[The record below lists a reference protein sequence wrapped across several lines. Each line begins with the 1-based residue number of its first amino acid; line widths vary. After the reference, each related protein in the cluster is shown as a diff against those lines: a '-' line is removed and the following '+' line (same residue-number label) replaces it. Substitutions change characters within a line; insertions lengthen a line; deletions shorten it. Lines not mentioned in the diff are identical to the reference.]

1 MKKPPGWQYDEMK
14 PVGVDYA
21 DISEVQAYDERMG
34 RLRDVKKEC
43 GEIVNTLGLTPSS
56 TIIEF
61 GAGTGAFA
69 VEAARRCARVIAV
82 DTSAAMI
89 EFARRRAV
97 KEGAKNIEFY
107 QAGFLTYEHPGEP
120 VDAAVSQIALH
131 HLPDFWKL
139 IALKRICRMLKGG
152 GRLFLRDVV
161 FSFDSDHYQAFFDR
175 WIEGI
180 RTAAGE
186 EMARDTEMSIRDE
199 YYTCDWVMEG
209 LLARAGF
216 TIEKA
221 EYTEGFMAVYLCEK
235 KAGQP

>member
-1 MKKPPGWQYDEMK
+1 MKTPGWQYDEMK
-14 PVGVDYA
+14 TVGVNYS

-34 RLRDVKKEC
+34 RLRDVKHEC
-43 GEIVNTLGLTPSS
+43 REIVNILGLTPAS
-56 TIIEF
+56 TVIEF

-69 VEAARRCARVIAV
+69 TEAARHCARVIAV

-97 KEGAKNIEFY
+97 KAGVKNIEFH
-107 QAGFLTYEHPGEP
+107 QAGFLSYEHPGEP
-120 VDAAVSQIALH
+120 VDALVSQIALH

-139 IALKRICRMLKGG
+139 IALKRVYRMLKDG
-152 GRLFLRDVV
+152 GRLYLRDVV
-161 FSFDSDHYQAFFDR
+161 FSFDSDSYQSFFDR

-186 EMARDTEMSIRDE
+186 EMAQDTEISIRDE
-199 YYTCDWVMEG
+199 YYTLDWVMEG

-216 TIEKA
+216 AIIKV
-221 EYTEGFMAVYLCEK
+221 EYTEGFMAVYRCEK
-235 KAGQP
+235 KR